1 MKQWTAKEFIH
12 KVPSLRLEDLADRE
26 EQVKEIIGQVKENGD
41 QAVREFTLAF
51 DQQEIDDLKIPEE
64 KMIKAY
70 ENLDDE
76 EKGALVEAQKRI
88 SAFCEKQRQSS
99 WFDTEDSGSILGQ
112 LVLPL
117 DRVGIYVPGG
127 KAPYPSSVLM
137 NALPAKAAGV
147 KEIFMCTPPRDSG
160 KCDQRVLAAA
170 HLAGV
175 TRVYRIGG
183 VQAIAALAFGTQTI
197 PRVDKIVGP
206 GNAYVTAA
214 KKMVF
219 GQVDIDMLAGP
230 SEVMILADKTADPAW
245 AAADLL
251 SQAEHDPQSS
261 SLLVTMDRVWG
272 KKVIQQVKEQLSD
285 LRESETAA
293 LSIENRGAVIW
304 ADNKDEAL
312 EVINHYAPEHLEIMT
327 ADPYA
332 WLGGIRHAGSIFLG
346 PHSPEPV
353 GDYTAG
359 PNHVLPTG
367 GTARFFSTLGVDS
380 FIKKSNVIAMSSQGL
395 EDLRK
400 STTRLAAMEGFEA
413 HKKAVAIRRERS

>member
-1 MKQWTAKEFIH
+1 
-12 KVPSLRLEDLADRE
+12 
-26 EQVKEIIGQVKENGD
+26 
-41 QAVREFTLAF
+41 
-51 DQQEIDDLKIPEE
+51 
-64 KMIKAY
+64 MIKAY

-272 KKVIQQVKEQLSD
+272 EKVIQQVKEQLSD

-312 EVINHYAPEHLEIMT
+312 KVINHYAPEHLEIMT